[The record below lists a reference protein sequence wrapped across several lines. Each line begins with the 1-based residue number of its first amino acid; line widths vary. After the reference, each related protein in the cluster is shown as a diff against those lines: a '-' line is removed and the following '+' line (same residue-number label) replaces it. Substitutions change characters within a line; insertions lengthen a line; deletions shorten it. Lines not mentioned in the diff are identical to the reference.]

1 MNARERVLWRPGMP
15 SQRCECGAHDKN
27 KNGQRSARGVCVCL
41 CVCAMEASAGTLESG
56 VGIDVGLS
64 VVRRR
69 KTLPEAPSRARFLP
83 PQSARVPSLTR
94 PIIQLRFLLC
104 PRNFQKFPRIA
115 PLESID
121 QIVWLSYPGV
131 GRISGAR
138 SSLTQ
143 RSRWSRESACV
154 TRSSTMTSEV
164 FAQAVR
170 SYMYVGIWMS
180 ISITVILFNKWLLAF
195 AGFPYPISLTL
206 WHMFFCSTV
215 GFLCVRVFKVGRL
228 ARLRPRPSRSAQTPD
243 SSPPLSLVPQSSSPR
258 TTCPW
263 RTTRQEWCPSACC
276 TRSAC
281 GCRTRRTCTCRC
293 PSSR

>member
-1 MNARERVLWRPGMP
+1 M
-15 SQRCECGAHDKN
+15 
-27 KNGQRSARGVCVCL
+27 
-41 CVCAMEASAGTLESG
+41 
-56 VGIDVGLS
+56 
-64 VVRRR
+64 
-69 KTLPEAPSRARFLP
+69 
-83 PQSARVPSLTR
+83 
-94 PIIQLRFLLC
+94 
-104 PRNFQKFPRIA
+104 
-115 PLESID
+115 
-121 QIVWLSYPGV
+121 SYPGV
-131 GRISGAR
+131 GGSLAR

-143 RSRWSRESACV
+143 RSRWSRGSACV

-243 SSPPLSLVPQSSSPR
+243 SSPPSLSFPKVRLLAQPVHGGLLVKSGAHRPAVRAQPVAVELVVLVLVGVLHPGESGAPETGR
-258 TTCPW
+258 TKNVSLRPTQAP
-263 RTTRQEWCPSACC
+263 A
-276 TRSAC
+276 
-281 GCRTRRTCTCRC
+281 G
-293 PSSR
+293 